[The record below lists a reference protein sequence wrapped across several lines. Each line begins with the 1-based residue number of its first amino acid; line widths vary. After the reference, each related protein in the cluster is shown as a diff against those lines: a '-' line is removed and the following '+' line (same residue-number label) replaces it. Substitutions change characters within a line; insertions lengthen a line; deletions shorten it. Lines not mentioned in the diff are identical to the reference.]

1 MWIIFTFDVIIY
13 RSRWDSRRFH
23 RIWNLVGIAYNY
35 VIQKDGSSGLAFISK
50 SILIMWGIESLVT
63 EFKSKMNNKG
73 QLESQ

>member
-1 MWIIFTFDVIIY
+1 MKIIIKYHLENKHILLSVSTGKF
-13 RSRWDSRRFH
+13 
-23 RIWNLVGIAYNY
+23 NY